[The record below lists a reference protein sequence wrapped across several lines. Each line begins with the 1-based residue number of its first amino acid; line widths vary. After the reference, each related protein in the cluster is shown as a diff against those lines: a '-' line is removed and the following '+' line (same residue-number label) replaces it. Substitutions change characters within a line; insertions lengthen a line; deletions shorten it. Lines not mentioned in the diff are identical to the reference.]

1 MGKNKSASSSQPVE
15 TTAPAPVVEKT
26 APAPASSATR
36 LEKSPRS
43 SKLDDLEKRL
53 TRLEKE
59 NKRLKRENRKATA
72 SSDEGAAPKKK
83 LDNAY
88 FCFSR
93 VIKDELDKDFPN
105 IKTKPEKTEYQSAFW
120 HFAKD
125 KLNEKEFAKTNKNE
139 NGEYQYDKDKVMK
152 EYKRL
157 LKSARDDVEKRVA
170 DLRASRPVKT
180 K

>member
-1 MGKNKSASSSQPVE
+1 MGKNNKSATAAA
-15 TTAPAPVVEKT
+15 TTENVAPALVQTTVAT
-26 APAPASSATR
+26 SSR
-36 LEKSPRS
+36 VEKSPRS
-43 SKLDDLEKRL
+43 NRIDDLEKRL
-53 TRLEKE
+53 VRLERE
-59 NKRLKRENRKATA
+59 NKRIKRENRKATVDG
-72 SSDEGAAPKKK
+72 SSSSAKKK

-93 VIKDELDKDFPN
+93 VIKDELDKDFPT

-120 HFAKD
+120 HFAKE

-139 NGEYQYDKDKVMK
+139 NGEYQYDKDKVLK

-157 LKSARDDVEKRVA
+157 LKSNRDDVEKRVA
-170 DLRASRPVKT
+170 DLRANRPVKT

>member
-1 MGKNKSASSSQPVE
+1 MGKNKSASVE
-15 TTAPAPVVEKT
+15 TVATVAP
-26 APAPASSATR
+26 PASTTTNNTTR

-72 SSDEGAAPKKK
+72 ASSDDAAAPKKK

-93 VIKDELDKDFPN
+93 VIKDELDKDFPT

-152 EYKRL
+152 EYKRI
-157 LKSARDDVEKRVA
+157 LKSNRDDVEKRVA
-170 DLRASRPVKT
+170 DLRANRPVKT